1 MGVSTRCLEEA
12 LGHIDNL
19 SAIRSIGVVVLDI
32 FRAGDTHPVA
42 QFVCRT
48 VEVTRFEGVP
58 YEIEV
63 VFARHLH
70 WIWRRFPIA
79 FTNSVRPGDVTTQIG
94 VFELPYFPL
103 VLIETTASLRV
114 VANEPLQLDTTS
126 IVFPRLIAVTYTHL
140 RAHETAS

>member
-12 LGHIDNL
+12 LGHIDDL

-32 FRAGDTHPVA
+32 FRAGDTDPVA

-48 VEVTRFEGVP
+48 VEVTRVERVP

-63 VFARHLH
+63 LSAGHHH

-79 FTNSVRPGDVTTQIG
+79 ATNSVRSGTVTSQIG

-103 VLIETTASLRV
+103 VLVVTTASLRM
-114 VANEPLQLDTTS
+114 VAN
-126 IVFPRLIAVTYTHL
+126 
-140 RAHETAS
+140 